1 MSLAPH
7 ITAVCREYFGTHK
20 IVRGTKQLVG
30 NRCNS
35 CPLRAP
41 CLSWGGKPA
50 RTMEE
55 LRENGEVF
63 AREASEILNA
73 RSSKAGGK

>member
-1 MSLAPH
+1 MLAPH
-7 ITAVCREYFGTHK
+7 ITAVCREYFGKHK
-20 IVRGTKQLVG
+20 LVRGKKQLVD
-30 NRCNS
+30 NRCDK

-50 RTMEE
+50 RTMDE

-63 AREASEILNA
+63 AAEALEILNA
-73 RSSKAGGK
+73 RAAAKEGK